1 MEARLPG
8 VLPTRRRQQAAF
20 IHEGGLVPGVR
31 MIGISKYY
39 ATSGVQANDGVTL
52 TVENSKIHALVGE
65 NGAGKSTLM
74 RILYGLEHPDA
85 GRIFVGGEEVVIDTP
100 ARSARLGIGM
110 VHQHFTTVPD
120 FTVAENVVLG
130 SEPRRWGFFF
140 DAAKATLAAASII
153 AENGFH
159 LDPAQLA
166 GELSVGERQQLEIA
180 KLLYRKADI
189 LILDEPSSVLAEQEI
204 HSLFATLRRLRDS
217 GKTIV
222 MITHK
227 VREVKEIADSVTV
240 MRGGRT
246 IDRFE
251 TSSVDENELACLMM
265 GTTSCTL
272 FSRDGPALHGDTV
285 FELRDVVLSPKG
297 YSRAALDHVS
307 LSVSSGEILGVCG
320 VAGNG
325 LVELENVASGLT
337 SPASGLALLK
347 GKPLPPRRKPGLGYV
362 PADRMYRGACLDAS
376 VEENLASLDRG
387 TFFPRGFV
395 DTAATRQNAGK
406 AIQRFSIKAKPESR
420 TGSLSGGTIQKV
432 ILARE
437 LRADASFI
445 LFSDPTWGL
454 DVAST
459 EFTYERI
466 LEARN
471 AGAGV
476 LLISSNLDEILTLCD
491 RIMVMYKGRV
501 VCSLDNGNALDREG
515 LGEYM
520 LGLKDDFNT
529 AGEQG

>member
-1 MEARLPG
+1 
-8 VLPTRRRQQAAF
+8 
-20 IHEGGLVPGVR
+20 

-39 ATSGVQANDGVTL
+39 ASSGVQANDDVSL
-52 TVENSKIHALVGE
+52 LVENREIHALVGE

-85 GRIFVGGEEVVIDTP
+85 GSILVDGQEVTITSP
-100 ARSARLGIGM
+100 ARAGRLGIGM

-130 SEPRRWGFFF
+130 SEPRRWGVFF
-140 DAAKATLAAASII
+140 DADSALKASAAII
-153 AENGFH
+153 KENGFH
-159 LDPAQLA
+159 LDPARLA
-166 GELSVGERQQLEIA
+166 GDLAVGEHQQLEIA

-189 LILDEPSSVLAEQEI
+189 LVLDEPTSVLAEQEI
-204 HSLFATLRRLRDS
+204 HSLFATLRRLRDL

-246 IDRFE
+246 IERFE
-251 TSSVDENELACLMM
+251 TASVDENELACLMM
-265 GTTSCTL
+265 GTASCTP
-272 FSRDGPALHGDTV
+272 FSRDGPAARGDTV
-285 FELRDVVLSPKG
+285 FELRDVVVRAKG

-307 LSVSSGEILGVCG
+307 MAVQAGEILGVCG

-325 LVELENVASGLT
+325 LVELEDVASGLAN
-337 SPASGLALLK
+337 PASGTVLLE
-347 GKPLPPRRKPGLGYV
+347 GKPLPSRRRPGLGYV
-362 PADRMYRGACLDAS
+362 PADRMHRGACLDAS
-376 VEENLASLDRG
+376 AAENISALDRD
-387 TFFPRGFV
+387 TFFPHGIV
-395 DTAATRQNAGK
+395 DTEAARLGAEK
-406 AIQRFSIKAKPESR
+406 AIQRFSIKARPESR
-420 TGSLSGGTIQKV
+420 TGNLSGGTIQKV

-437 LRADASFI
+437 LTGDSSFI

-459 EFTYERI
+459 EFTYERM
-466 LEARN
+466 LEARD

-501 VCSLDNGNALDREG
+501 VCSLDNGPALDRER

-520 LGLKDDFNT
+520 LGLKDDSSVSR
-529 AGEQG
+529 GKE

>member
-1 MEARLPG
+1 M
-8 VLPTRRRQQAAF
+8 T
-20 IHEGGLVPGVR
+20 
-31 MIGISKYY
+31 GISKYY
-39 ATSGVQANDGVTL
+39 GTSGVLANDDAGL
-52 TVENSKIHALVGE
+52 TVEDREIHALVGE

-74 RILYGLEHPDA
+74 RILYGLEHPDE
-85 GRIFVGGEEVVIDTP
+85 GRIFVGGVEVRIPTP
-100 ARSARLGIGM
+100 ARAGRLGIGM

-130 SEPRRWGFFF
+130 SEPRRWGVFF
-140 DAAKATLAAASII
+140 DAAKARGAAAAVIG
-153 AENGFH
+153 ENGFH
-159 LDPAQLA
+159 LDPARLA
-166 GELSVGERQQLEIA
+166 GDLAVGERQQLEIA

-189 LILDEPSSVLAEQEI
+189 LILDEPTAVLAEQEI
-204 HSLFATLRRLRDS
+204 RSLFATLRRLRDL

-227 VREVKEIADSVTV
+227 VREVKEISDSVTV

-246 IDRFE
+246 IDRFD

-272 FSRDGPALHGDTV
+272 FSRDGPAPRGDTV
-285 FELRDVVLSPKG
+285 FELRDVVVRARG

-307 LSVSSGEILGVCG
+307 VSVQGGEILGVCG

-325 LVELENVASGLT
+325 LVELEDVASGLARPLAGT
-337 SPASGLALLK
+337 ALLD
-347 GKPLPPRRKPGLGYV
+347 GKSLPPRRKPGLAYV
-362 PADRMYRGACLDAS
+362 PADRMHRGACLDAS
-376 VEENLASLDRG
+376 VAENMASLDRD
-387 TFFPRGFV
+387 TFFPRGII
-395 DTAATRQNAGK
+395 DSAAAKANAEE
-406 AIQRFSIKAKPESR
+406 AIRRYSIKASPESPI
-420 TGSLSGGTIQKV
+420 GSLSGGNIQKV

-437 LRADASFI
+437 LSGYSSFI
-445 LFSDPTWGL
+445 VFSDPTWGL

-466 LEARN
+466 LEARD
-471 AGAGV
+471 AGAGI

-501 VCSLDNGNALDREG
+501 VCSLDNGPSLDRER

-520 LGLKDDFNT
+520 LGLKDDF
-529 AGEQG
+529 ASVRSRG